1 MTTDISKIDIRRFQR
16 ILWAPLTRTEIVPRT
31 QLTGS
36 RQYTRHSSL
45 NVEVYQEILHRFS
58 SIGRHDAIGEAFT
71 TLDDIVVQVLSYGMS
86 ELHEAR
92 DIVLSFPGVSSRDA
106 LHAAMMQ
113 SAGITQILSYDRGF
127 DSIPGI
133 QRLE

>member
-1 MTTDISKIDIRRFQR
+1 MIFVDSNVPMYLVGAPHPNRDRAAYAIDRLKAVHEPLVTD
-16 ILWAPLTRTEIVPRT
+16 
-31 QLTGS
+31 
-36 RQYTRHSSL
+36 
-45 NVEVYQEILHRFS
+45 VEVYQEILHRFS

-92 DIVLSFPGVSSRDA
+92 DIVLSVPGVSARDA
-106 LHAAMMQ
+106 LHAAVMQ

>member
-1 MTTDISKIDIRRFQR
+1 
-16 ILWAPLTRTEIVPRT
+16 
-31 QLTGS
+31 
-36 RQYTRHSSL
+36 
-45 NVEVYQEILHRFS
+45 
-58 SIGRHDAIGEAFT
+58 
-71 TLDDIVVQVLSYGMS
+71 MS

-92 DIVLSFPGVSSRDA
+92 DIVLSVPGVSARDA

-113 SAGITQILSYDRGF
+113 SAGITQILSYDHGF